1 MHGPRSSRAVP
12 NPHTGAFRVFV
23 RSAAL
28 LQARRPSGPQA
39 AGGGRTL

>member
-28 LQARRPSGPQA
+28 VQARRPQDRRPPVEVEP
-39 AGGGRTL
+39 